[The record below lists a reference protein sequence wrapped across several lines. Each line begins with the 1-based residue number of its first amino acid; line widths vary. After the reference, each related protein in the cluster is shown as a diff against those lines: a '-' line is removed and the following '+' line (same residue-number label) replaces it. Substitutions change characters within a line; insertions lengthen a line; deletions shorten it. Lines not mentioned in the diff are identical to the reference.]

1 MKKISYC
8 FLALL
13 FAIKMNANP
22 WKAIRESAQQSFAT
36 ARTHLIP
43 AIKIIGGLQLS
54 TAGAIQGAEAIA
66 QGYKGIKKTIA
77 GTYENDYKEYL
88 AALKQHQEEKAKHT
102 DGGGVLGG
110 IMLLAYTNKPRAPR
124 APSEYYKTAAAKT
137 ALSLSLLAT
146 GMYLFGNGI
155 NAIKK

>member
-1 MKKISYC
+1 M
-8 FLALL
+8 
-13 FAIKMNANP
+13 
-22 WKAIRESAQQSFAT
+22 QQSFAT

-43 AIKIIGGLQLS
+43 AIKIIVGLQLS
-54 TAGAIQGAEAIA
+54 AAGATQGVKAIA

-88 AALKQHQEEKAKHT
+88 AALKLHQEEKAKYT
-102 DGGGVLGG
+102 EGGGVLGG
-110 IMLLAYTNKPRAPR
+110 IMLLAYPNEPRAPR
-124 APSEYYKTAAAKT
+124 ARSEYYKAAAGKT

-146 GMYLFGNGI
+146 GMYLFGNGV